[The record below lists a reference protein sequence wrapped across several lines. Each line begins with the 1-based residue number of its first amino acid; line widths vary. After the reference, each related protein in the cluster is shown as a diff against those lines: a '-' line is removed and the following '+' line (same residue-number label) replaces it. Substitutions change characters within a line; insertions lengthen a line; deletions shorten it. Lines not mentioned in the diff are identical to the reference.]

1 MPTARLDGAQARH
14 AVRIRLPA
22 KTIAQDDCGCLAGP
36 SIPSPSQFARLNSL
50 AWRRRRADGPGAGV
64 LRDAT
69 VFPRQR
75 ATGCFV
81 ACRPT
86 PDNWRVPRP
95 CLNWS
100 SNVPSGTQTARGG
113 RGPWQGRVGCDGTSR
128 NCRQTA
134 AVPICLRRDSGLLP
148 RPRREECRISATIAP
163 STSQPRRSFRC
174 AMNFDDSCTPSPLR
188 RLRTALTYRTVADVP
203 ILFLGQR
210 TSKRRRCDF
219 GGERCFAAA
228 TTGSG
233 SAIARDV
240 RPDRP

>member
-1 MPTARLDGAQARH
+1 MVWRSGRSRCPQHGWMARRRDTPCEF
-14 AVRIRLPA
+14 RLPA

-134 AVPICLRRDSGLLP
+134 AVPICLRRDFGLLP
-148 RPRREECRISATIAP
+148 RPRREECRSAQP
-163 STSQPRRSFRC
+163 SRQAQANP
-174 AMNFDDSCTPSPLR
+174 A
-188 RLRTALTYRTVADVP
+188 AA
-203 ILFLGQR
+203 
-210 TSKRRRCDF
+210 
-219 GGERCFAAA
+219 FAA
-228 TTGSG
+228 
-233 SAIARDV
+233 
-240 RPDRP
+240 P